1 MEYKITKITH
11 SGTKGERGQDRTD
24 GRYPMRIGRTV
35 QLNMEYLKPGYPMII
50 NYLKDVDGS
59 DYSNM
64 YLRTSNII
72 SINSTESTV
81 TVETVNSIFTFKK
94 I

>member
-11 SGTKGERGQDRTD
+11 SGTKGESGQDRTD

-35 QLNMEYLKPGYPMII
+35 DLNLSDIKIGCPMILKYLK
-50 NYLKDVDGS
+50 NADGS

-64 YLRTSNII
+64 YLRTSRVMAII
-72 SINSTESTV
+72 RMPKTV
-81 TVETVNSIFTFKK
+81 FIETMNTIFEFQK